1 LRLERDTVDASATD
15 KCCGSGGHRDMLDVP
30 KARRTPWKKGVPK
43 PTGGKRATDAAAR
56 IVAGPRTGQDRLAKS
71 DEAAGIDGVG
81 SGGAVLIVGKGLN
94 SSTRAEARFS
104 LHWVR
109 RV

>member
-1 LRLERDTVDASATD
+1 
-15 KCCGSGGHRDMLDVP
+15 MLDVP

-56 IVAGPRTGQDRLAKS
+56 IVAGTRAGRDRLATN
-71 DEAAGIDGVG
+71 DEVARTDAVG